1 MPVTHRIAG
10 VQMDVALGEI
20 KTNLAE
26 IINRLEITAGEG
38 ARLTIFP
45 ECSLTGYCF
54 NSREEAVPF
63 AQPIPGQACDELTQ
77 ACQRLNA
84 YAIVGMLESADD
96 KLYNAAVLVGPD
108 GVVAS
113 YRKIHLPH
121 LGVDRFV
128 DPGDRPFAVAEIEG
142 LKVGM
147 NICYDSAFPES
158 SRIMSLMG
166 ADLIALPTNFPPGAE
181 GMVEFVINARAMEN
195 NVYYACVNRV
205 GVERGFRFI
214 GNSKICDPIG
224 GVIQEARHTIATVL
238 YADIDVERARNKQ
251 LVRVPGKHTIHRF
264 NDRRPDVY
272 DKLVDNS
279 DA

>member
-1 MPVTHRIAG
+1 MPTTHKIAG
-10 VQMDVALGEI
+10 VQMDVALGDVES
-20 KTNLAE
+20 NLAAIE
-26 IINRLEITAGEG
+26 QHLQTTAAQG

-54 NSREEAVPF
+54 RSREEAVEF
-63 AQPIPGQACDELTQ
+63 AQPIPGDACERLT
-77 ACQRLNA
+77 ATCQSLNTF
-84 YAIVGMLESADD
+84 AIVGLLESAGD
-96 KLYNAAVLVGPD
+96 KLYNAAVLIGPD
-108 GVVAS
+108 GVAAS

-128 DPGDRPFAVAEIEG
+128 DPGDRPFAVTEMEG
-142 LKVGM
+142 FKVGM

-181 GMVEFVINARAMEN
+181 GMTDFVINARAMEN
-195 NVYYACVNRV
+195 NVYYACINRV
-205 GVERGFRFI
+205 GSERGFNFI
-214 GNSKICDPIG
+214 GNSKICDPVG
-224 GVIQEARHTIATVL
+224 GVITEVRHTNAAIL
-238 YADIDVERARNKQ
+238 YAEIDVERARNKQ

-272 DKLVDNS
+272 STIVE
-279 DA
+279 